1 MMFSLSINPQE
12 HRPLSRNKR
21 IEKEHAVFLPQ
32 DEMPTQWYN
41 IQADL
46 PDPLPPLLHPGTKE
60 PLRPGLHPRIWA
72 EELVRQED
80 SQERYVSIP
89 DEVID
94 AYLSMPRPT
103 PLFRARRLE
112 AYLKTPAR
120 IYFKCEYTNA
130 AGSHKPNTAIP
141 QAYYCKAQGM
151 ERVVT
156 ETGAGQWGSALA
168 MASAFFDLRCRVFMV
183 RVSYDQK
190 PGRRTMMETWGAEV
204 FPSPSTQTKFG
215 RSLLGEDSN
224 HPGTLGIAISEAIED
239 TLANENT
246 RYCLGSVLNHVL
258 MHQTIVG
265 QEAKKQFEM
274 IDTYPDVVIGCIGGG
289 SNYAGFSFPFMMDKL
304 QGKRDVEFIACE
316 SKSVPHTTRGAY
328 TYDFGDTAET
338 TPLAK
343 MLTLG
348 HKYACPPIHAGGLR
362 YHGMAPLISYLIH
375 KGFMRSVAYQQT
387 EVFEAARILA
397 RTEGL
402 IAAPETAHAV
412 KCAIDEALAC
422 KKTGEAKVI
431 AFNSSGHGLL
441 DLSAYEAF
449 QAGKL
454 AEFEPVRIEVP
465 KYVT

>member
-1 MMFSLSINPQE
+1 
-12 HRPLSRNKR
+12 
-21 IEKEHAVFLPQ
+21 
-32 DEMPTQWYN
+32 
-41 IQADL
+41 
-46 PDPLPPLLHPGTKE
+46 
-60 PLRPGLHPRIWA
+60 
-72 EELVRQED
+72 
-80 SQERYVSIP
+80 
-89 DEVID
+89 
-94 AYLSMPRPT
+94 
-103 PLFRARRLE
+103 
-112 AYLKTPAR
+112 
-120 IYFKCEYTNA
+120 
-130 AGSHKPNTAIP
+130 
-141 QAYYCKAQGM
+141 
-151 ERVVT
+151 
-156 ETGAGQWGSALA
+156 
-168 MASAFFDLRCRVFMV
+168 
-183 RVSYDQK
+183 
-190 PGRRTMMETWGAEV
+190 MMETWGAEV

>member
-1 MMFSLSINPQE
+1 MSEAKTID
-12 HRPLSRNKR
+12 
-21 IEKEHAVFLPQ
+21 KEHAVYLPQ
-32 DEMPTQWYN
+32 DEMPTEWYN

-46 PDPLPPLLHPGTKE
+46 PEPAPPLLHPGTKE
-60 PLRPGLHPRIWA
+60 ALHPGLNPRIWA

-80 SQERYVSIP
+80 AKERYVKIP
-89 DEVID
+89 DEVRD
-94 AYLSMPRPT
+94 AYLRMPRPT
-103 PLFRARRLE
+103 PLIRAKRLE
-112 AYLKTPAR
+112 AYLETPAK
-120 IYFKCEYTNA
+120 IYFKCEYTNP

-141 QAYYCKAQGM
+141 QAYYCMAQGM
-151 ERVVT
+151 ERLAT

-168 MASAFFDLRCRVFMV
+168 MASAFFGLRCRVYMV
-183 RVSYDQK
+183 GVSYDQK

-204 FPSPSTQTKFG
+204 FRSPSTQTKFG
-215 RSLLGEDSN
+215 RNLLEEDSN
-224 HPGTLGIAISEAIED
+224 HPGTLGIAISEALED

-265 QEAKKQFEM
+265 EEAKKQFEM

-304 QGKRDVEFIACE
+304 QGKRDTEFIACE
-316 SKSVPHTTRGAY
+316 SRSVPHTTRGVY

-375 KGFMRSVAYQQT
+375 KGLMRSVAYQQT

-402 IAAPETAHAV
+402 ISAPETAHAV

-431 AFNSSGHGLL
+431 AFNNSGHGLL

-454 AEFEPVRIEVP
+454 ADFEPVKISVP
-465 KYVT
+465 TYVT

>member
-1 MMFSLSINPQE
+1 MSKS
-12 HRPLSRNKR
+12 RPIDKQN
-21 IEKEHAVFLPQ
+21 AVYLPQ
-32 DEMPTQWYN
+32 DEMPTHWYN

-46 PDPLPPLLHPGTKE
+46 PEPLPPLLHPGTKE
-60 PLRPGLHPRIWA
+60 PLHPGLHPRIWA

-80 SQERYVSIP
+80 SKERYVKIP

-103 PLFRARRLE
+103 PLLRARRLE
-112 AYLKTPAR
+112 TYLKTPAK

-141 QAYYCKAQGM
+141 QAYYCMAQGM
-151 ERVVT
+151 ERVAT

-168 MASAFFDLRCRVFMV
+168 MASAFFNLRCRVFMV

-215 RSLLGEDSN
+215 RSLLEEDNN

-274 IDTYPDVVIGCIGGG
+274 IDTYPDLVIGCIGGG
-289 SNYAGFSFPFMMDKL
+289 SNYAGLSFPFMMDKL
-304 QGKRDVEFIACE
+304 QGKRDTEFIACE
-316 SKSVPHTTRGAY
+316 SKSVPHTTRGTY

-338 TPLAK
+338 TPLTK

-375 KGFMRSVAYQQT
+375 KGSMRSVAYQQT
-387 EVFEAARILA
+387 EIFEAARILA

-402 IAAPETAHAV
+402 ITAPETAHAV
-412 KCAIDEALAC
+412 KCAIDEAVAC
-422 KKTGEAKVI
+422 KKTGETKVI
-431 AFNSSGHGLL
+431 AFNCSGHGLL

-454 AEFEPVRIEVP
+454 ADFEPVKIQVP
-465 KYVT
+465 TYVT

>member
-1 MMFSLSINPQE
+1 MPKSE
-12 HRPLSRNKR
+12 RNNC
-21 IEKEHAVFLPQ
+21 ATYLDQ
-32 DEMPTQWYN
+32 DDIPTSWYN

-46 PDPLPPLLHPGTKE
+46 PEPLPPLLHPATKE
-60 PLRPGLHPRIWA
+60 PLKPGLHPRIWA

-80 SQERYVSIP
+80 SNERYVKIP
-89 DEVID
+89 VEVLD
-94 AYLSMPRPT
+94 AYLRLPRPT

-112 AYLKTPAR
+112 AYLKTPAK
-120 IYFKCEYTNA
+120 IYFKCEFINP

-141 QAYYCKAQGM
+141 QAYYCKAQGA

-168 MASAFFDLRCRVFMV
+168 MASAFFDLKCRAYMV
-183 RVSYDQK
+183 RVSYNQK

-204 FPSPSTQTKFG
+204 FSSPSDQTKFG
-215 RSLLGEDSN
+215 RSLLEVDRN

-239 TLANENT
+239 TLSNENT

-265 QEAKKQFEM
+265 LEAKKQFES

-304 QGKRDVEFIACE
+304 QGKKDTEFIACE
-316 SKSVPHTTRGAY
+316 SKAVPHTTRGVY

-362 YHGMAPLISYLIH
+362 YHGMAPLISYLIQ
-375 KGFMRSVAYQQT
+375 KGFMRSMAYQQT
-387 EVFEAARILA
+387 EVFEAASILA

-402 IAAPETAHAV
+402 IAAPETAHAL

-422 KKTGEAKVI
+422 KKTGKAKVI
-431 AFNSSGHGLL
+431 SFNNSGHGLL
-441 DLSAYEAF
+441 DLSAYQAF
-449 QAGKL
+449 HDRKL
-454 AEFEPVRIEVP
+454 ADFEPVRIEVP
-465 KYVT
+465 RYVT

>member
-1 MMFSLSINPQE
+1 MSK
-12 HRPLSRNKR
+12 NKLVNTP
-21 IEKEHAVFLPQ
+21 HAVYLPQ

-46 PDPLPPLLHPGTKE
+46 PEPAPPLLHPGTKE
-60 PLRPGLHPRIWA
+60 PLHPGLNPRIWA

-80 SQERYVSIP
+80 SKERYVKIP

-103 PLFRARRLE
+103 PLIRARRLE
-112 AYLKTPAR
+112 AYLKTPAK

-141 QAYYCKAQGM
+141 QAYYCMAQGT
-151 ERVVT
+151 ERVAT

-168 MASAFFDLRCRVFMV
+168 MASSFFDLQCRVFMV

-204 FPSPSTQTKFG
+204 FPSPSNQTKFG
-215 RSLLGEDSN
+215 RSLLEQDSN
-224 HPGTLGIAISEAIED
+224 HPGTLGIAISEALED

-289 SNYAGFSFPFMMDKL
+289 SNYSGLSFPFMMDKL
-304 QGKRDVEFIACE
+304 QGKRDTEFIACE
-316 SKSVPHTTRGAY
+316 AKSVPHTTRGVY

-375 KGFMRSVAYQQT
+375 KGFMRSVAYHQN
-387 EVFEAARILA
+387 EVFEAARTLA

-402 IAAPETAHAV
+402 ITAPETAHAV

-431 AFNSSGHGLL
+431 AFNCSGHGLL

-449 QAGKL
+449 HAGKL
-454 AEFEPVRIEVP
+454 ADFEPVKIEVP
-465 KYVT
+465 QYVT

>member
-1 MMFSLSINPQE
+1 MSK
-12 HRPLSRNKR
+12 NKPANTPR
-21 IEKEHAVFLPQ
+21 AVYLPQ

-46 PDPLPPLLHPGTKE
+46 PEPAPPLLHPGTKE
-60 PLRPGLHPRIWA
+60 PLHPGLTPRIWA

-80 SQERYVSIP
+80 SKERYIKIP
-89 DEVID
+89 DEVVN

-103 PLFRARRLE
+103 PLMRAKRLE
-112 AYLKTPAR
+112 AYLKTPAK
-120 IYFKCEYTNA
+120 IYFKSEYTNA
-130 AGSHKPNTAIP
+130 AGSHKPNTAIA
-141 QAYYCKAQGM
+141 QAYYCMAQGT
-151 ERVVT
+151 ERVAT

-168 MASAFFDLRCRVFMV
+168 MASAFFDLQCRVYMV
-183 RVSYDQK
+183 RVSYNQK

-215 RSLLGEDSN
+215 RSLLEQDNN
-224 HPGTLGIAISEAIED
+224 HPGTLGIAISEALED
-239 TLANENT
+239 TLSNENT

-258 MHQTIVG
+258 MHQTVVG

-289 SNYAGFSFPFMMDKL
+289 SNYAGLSFPFMMDKL
-304 QGKRDVEFIACE
+304 QGKRNTEFIACE
-316 SKSVPHTTRGAY
+316 AKSVPHTTRGVYA
-328 TYDFGDTAET
+328 YDFGDTAEM

-375 KGFMRSVAYQQT
+375 AGYMKSVAYHQT
-387 EVFEAARILA
+387 EVFEAARTLA

-402 IAAPETAHAV
+402 ITAPETAHAV
-412 KCAIDEALAC
+412 KCAIDEALKC

-431 AFNSSGHGLL
+431 VFNCSGHGLL

-449 QAGKL
+449 NSGKL
-454 AEFEPVRIEVP
+454 TDFEPVKIEVP
-465 KYVT
+465 QLVT

>member
-1 MMFSLSINPQE
+1 MSNNV
-12 HRPLSRNKR
+12 RN
-21 IEKEHAVFLPQ
+21 HCATFLNQ
-32 DEMPTQWYN
+32 DEIPTSWYN

-46 PDPLPPLLHPGTKE
+46 PEPLPPLLHPGTKQ
-60 PLRPGLHPRIWA
+60 PLSPGLHPRIWA

-80 SQERYVSIP
+80 SKERYIKIP
-89 DEVID
+89 DEVLD
-94 AYLSMPRPT
+94 AYLRMPRPT

-112 AYLKTPAR
+112 AYLKTPAK

-130 AGSHKPNTAIP
+130 AGSHKPNTAIA
-141 QAYYCKAQGM
+141 QAYYCKAQGT

-168 MASAFFDLRCRVFMV
+168 MASAFFDLKCRAYMV
-183 RVSYDQK
+183 RVSYNQK
-190 PGRRTMMETWGAEV
+190 PGRRIMMETWGSEV
-204 FPSPSTQTKFG
+204 FPSPSDQTKFG
-215 RSLLGEDSN
+215 RSLLQEDKN

-265 QEAKKQFEM
+265 LEAKKQFEM
-274 IDTYPDVVIGCIGGG
+274 LDAYPDVVIGCIGGG

-304 QGKRDVEFIACE
+304 QGKRNTEFIACE
-316 SKSVPHTTRGAY
+316 SRAVPHTTRGVY

-362 YHGMAPLISYLIH
+362 YHGMAPLISYLINNKH
-375 KGFMRSVAYQQT
+375 MRSVAYKQK
-387 EVFEAARILA
+387 EVFEAAKILA

-402 IAAPETAHAV
+402 IPAPETSHAI

-431 AFNSSGHGLL
+431 AFNCSGHGLL
-441 DLSAYEAF
+441 DLSGYEMF
-449 QAGKL
+449 LAGTL
-454 AEFEPVRIEVP
+454 GEYEPEKIEVP
-465 KYVT
+465 TYVK

>member
-1 MMFSLSINPQE
+1 
-12 HRPLSRNKR
+12 
-21 IEKEHAVFLPQ
+21 
-32 DEMPTQWYN
+32 
-41 IQADL
+41 
-46 PDPLPPLLHPGTKE
+46 
-60 PLRPGLHPRIWA
+60 
-72 EELVRQED
+72 
-80 SQERYVSIP
+80 
-89 DEVID
+89 
-94 AYLSMPRPT
+94 
-103 PLFRARRLE
+103 
-112 AYLKTPAR
+112 
-120 IYFKCEYTNA
+120 
-130 AGSHKPNTAIP
+130 
-141 QAYYCKAQGM
+141 M
-151 ERVVT
+151 ERVAT

-168 MASAFFDLRCRVFMV
+168 MASAFFNLRCRVFMV

-215 RSLLGEDSN
+215 RSLLEEDNN

-274 IDTYPDVVIGCIGGG
+274 IDTYPDLVIGCIGGG

-304 QGKRDVEFIACE
+304 QGKRDTEFIACE
-316 SKSVPHTTRGAY
+316 SKSVPHTTRGTY

-338 TPLAK
+338 TPLTK

-375 KGFMRSVAYQQT
+375 KGSMRSVAYQQT
-387 EVFEAARILA
+387 EIFEAARILA

-402 IAAPETAHAV
+402 ITAPETAHAV
-412 KCAIDEALAC
+412 KCAIDEAVAC
-422 KKTGEAKVI
+422 KKTGETKVI
-431 AFNSSGHGLL
+431 AFNCSGHGLL

-454 AEFEPVRIEVP
+454 ADFEPVKIQVP
-465 KYVT
+465 TYVT

>member
-1 MMFSLSINPQE
+1 MSSTVRNHCATYLS
-12 HRPLSRNKR
+12 
-21 IEKEHAVFLPQ
+21 Q
-32 DEMPTQWYN
+32 DEIPTSWYN

-46 PDPLPPLLHPGTKE
+46 PEPLPPLLHPGTKE
-60 PLRPGLHPRIWA
+60 PLKPGLHPRIWA

-80 SQERYVSIP
+80 STERYIKIP
-89 DEVID
+89 EEVLD
-94 AYLSMPRPT
+94 AYLRMPRPT

-112 AYLKTPAR
+112 AYLKTPAK

-141 QAYYCKAQGM
+141 QAYYCKAQGA

-168 MASAFFDLRCRVFMV
+168 MAAAFFDLKCRAYMV
-183 RVSYDQK
+183 RVSYNQK
-190 PGRRTMMETWGAEV
+190 PGRRIMMETWGAEV
-204 FPSPSTQTKFG
+204 FPSPSDQTKFG
-215 RSLLGEDSN
+215 RSLLAEDRN

-239 TLANENT
+239 TLGNENT

-265 QEAKKQFEM
+265 LEAKKQFQM

-304 QGKRDVEFIACE
+304 QGKKDTEFIACE
-316 SKSVPHTTRGAY
+316 SKAVPHTTRGAY

-362 YHGMAPLISYLIH
+362 YHGMAPLISYLIN
-375 KGFMRSVAYQQT
+375 KKFMRSLAYQQR
-387 EVFEAARILA
+387 EIFEASQTLA

-402 IAAPETAHAV
+402 IPAPETAHAI

-422 KKTGEAKVI
+422 KNTGEAKVI
-431 AFNSSGHGLL
+431 AFNCSGHGLL
-441 DLSAYEAF
+441 DLSAYEMF
-449 QAGKL
+449 LAGKL
-454 AEFEPVRIEVP
+454 AEYEPVKIEVP